1 MRVVLIV
8 VFDGFQ
14 LTDLAGPADVFT
26 GAATLGARPGYR
38 VELAAAQAGPVR
50 SSCGIE
56 VTAAH
61 GLDTWDGPVD
71 TLLVVGGMSV
81 FTAAADE
88 NLVSGVERIALSAS
102 RVGSVCSGT
111 FLLARAGLLDG
122 RRVTTHWAGGEFL
135 AQQFP
140 AITTEP
146 DRIYVRDGQIWT
158 SAGVTAGIDLALAIV
173 AADHGPDLARE
184 VARWMVVYLH
194 RPGGQSQFSAPLAA
208 NPPKRDSLRAL
219 QVWMEENLEADLSL
233 PSLATH
239 VGMSTRH
246 FSRVFAGETGTTP
259 ARYVEQVRI
268 AAARRMLETTDH
280 PMDRVAAAVGLGS
293 PETLYRIFHRHL
305 GIPPG
310 EYRARFTKF

>member
-14 LTDLAGPADVFT
+14 LTDLAGPADVFS
-26 GAATLGARPGYR
+26 GAAALGTTPGYR
-38 VELAAAQAGPVR
+38 VELAAAQPGPVR

-56 VTAAH
+56 VTATH

-71 TLLVVGGMSV
+71 TLLVVGGVTVWIAAQLPELVTGIQRM
-81 FTAAADE
+81 AAA
-88 NLVSGVERIALSAS
+88 AT

-122 RRVTTHWAGGEFL
+122 RRATTHWAGGELL

-146 DRIYVRDGQIWT
+146 DRIYVRDGPMWT

-219 QVWMEENLEADLSL
+219 QVWMEENLEADLSM
-233 PSLATH
+233 PALATQ

-246 FSRVFAGETGTTP
+246 FSRVFASEIGTTP
-259 ARYVEQVRI
+259 ARYVEQVRV
-268 AAARRMLETTDH
+268 AAARRMLETTDQ
-280 PMDRVAAAVGLGS
+280 PLDRVAAAVGLGC